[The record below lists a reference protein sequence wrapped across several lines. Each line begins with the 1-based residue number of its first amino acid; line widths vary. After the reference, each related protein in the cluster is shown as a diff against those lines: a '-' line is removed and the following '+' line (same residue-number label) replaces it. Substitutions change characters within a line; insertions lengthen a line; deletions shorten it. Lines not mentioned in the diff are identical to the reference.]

1 MTGSLTTTKTMRLP
15 CCLLLLVISAAVT
28 CGAQSFADLDAGLRS
43 ALLRDAACVS
53 NANAGD
59 GSQLLKSEV
68 GLTNFRGD
76 RQAGVVVVPRGA
88 CPCASGNCATFVYL
102 KSGDD
107 YHLAFARNLASLR
120 PMRRGFHHGLPD
132 LSGKIQVSDSQSETV
147 VYEWD
152 GSGYRPTLCAT
163 VTQRPGQKRPAIVKH
178 GCDKLPPDRQIGSKP
193 D

>member
-1 MTGSLTTTKTMRLP
+1 MTGFLTTTKMMRLP
-15 CCLLLLVISAAVT
+15 PCALLLVIFAAVT

-53 NANAGD
+53 KANASD
-59 GSQLLKSEV
+59 GSQFSKSEV
-68 GLTNFRGD
+68 GLTSFRGD
-76 RQAGVVVVPRGA
+76 RLTGFAVVPIGA
-88 CPCASGNCATFVYL
+88 CPCENGNCATFVYI

-107 YHLAFARNLASLR
+107 YRLAFARSLASLR

-178 GCDKLPPDRQIGSKP
+178 GCDRLPPDRQIGSEP